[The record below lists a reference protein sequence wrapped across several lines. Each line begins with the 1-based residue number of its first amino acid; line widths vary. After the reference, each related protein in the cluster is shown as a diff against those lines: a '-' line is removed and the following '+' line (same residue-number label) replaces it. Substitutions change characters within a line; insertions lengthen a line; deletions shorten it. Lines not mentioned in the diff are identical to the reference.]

1 MNRDE
6 FYAAMAPHDDA
17 RLRKIL
23 WTVYWRG
30 NIQLRERIEDELRPQ
45 DQPKVKA
52 KKELPDPAG
61 VLGEVT
67 TFVELAKD
75 GAYMAGDRRVHHT
88 ERSRWRHTFRR
99 LAADALAALTAS
111 DPAPAQQAVAKI
123 VDLACDMKRYDYFHS
138 DDPVEAAKFVVSEA
152 VAALWESVFRHG
164 GFAALA
170 GRAPEQLIRWEADYG
185 WTRRGYGQVAEKETL
200 LAVPLA
206 RLLTTPDMWRTF
218 AESYLEAL
226 EAAGRADP
234 KRPRTVYGTFDET
247 SYRRKE
253 RADDLATW
261 HEMLL
266 DRFAGTPE
274 DELLDRLVASPALAG
289 PELIF
294 LRARLAE
301 RRGDVSQAAALVTK
315 CLKEMPGRQAYL
327 DFAVKVGAELPSR
340 AREIAADRRTQILRD
355 LISGRLPG
363 GPYGPSLAED
373 EGRSSGGSRVVASL
387 ALLADNASI
396 AGRRW
401 FKWQP
406 SASEILTRPSSGV
419 CSLARQ
425 VTAGRWRP
433 KCGRFLPMPYGSPQ
447 TLPDCSR
454 LCWIGSVCW
463 AGLSWNCLS
472 ARSRPVPWISRHDHP

>member
-1 MNRDE
+1 MPANRMNRDE
-6 FYAAMAPHDDA
+6 FYAAMARHDDA

-30 NIQLRERIEDELRPQ
+30 NVQLRERIEDELRPQ
-45 DQPKVKA
+45 DQPKVKPE
-52 KKELPDPAG
+52 KEVPDPAG

-99 LAADALAALTAS
+99 LAADALAALMAS

-152 VAALWESVFRHG
+152 VAALWESVFRHD

-185 WTRRGYGQVAEKETL
+185 WTRRGYGQVAGKETL

-253 RADDLATW
+253 RANDLAAW

-294 LRARLAE
+294 LRARIAE

-340 AREIAADRRTQILRD
+340 AREIAAERARTTK
-355 LISGRLPG
+355 
-363 GPYGPSLAED
+363 Y
-373 EGRSSGGSRVVASL
+373 
-387 ALLADNASI
+387 
-396 AGRRW
+396 AG
-401 FKWQP
+401 
-406 SASEILTRPSSGV
+406 T
-419 CSLARQ
+419 
-425 VTAGRWRP
+425 T
-433 KCGRFLPMPYGSPQ
+433 
-447 TLPDCSR
+447 
-454 LCWIGSVCW
+454 
-463 AGLSWNCLS
+463 
-472 ARSRPVPWISRHDHP
+472 

>member
-1 MNRDE
+1 MPNRMNRDE
-6 FYAAMAPHDDA
+6 FYAVMARHDDA
-17 RLRKIL
+17 CLRKIL

-30 NIQLRERIEDELRPQ
+30 NAQLRERIEDELRPQ
-45 DQPKVKA
+45 DQPKVKP

-61 VLGEVT
+61 VLDEVT

-99 LAADALAALTAS
+99 LAADALAALAAS

-123 VDLACDMKRYDYFHS
+123 VDLACDMKKYDYFHS

-152 VAALWESVFRHG
+152 VTALWESVLRHD
-164 GFAALA
+164 GFAAFA
-170 GRAPEQLIRWEADYG
+170 GRAPEQLIRWEAEYG

-218 AESYLEAL
+218 AESYLESL
-226 EAAGRADP
+226 EVAGRADR

-247 SYRRKE
+247 GYRRKE
-253 RADDLATW
+253 RADDLAAW

-289 PELIF
+289 PELNF

-301 RRGDVSQAAALVTK
+301 RRGDVSLAATLVTR

-327 DFAVKVGAELPSR
+327 DFAVKVDAELRAR
-340 AREIAADRRTQILRD
+340 AREIAAERARP
-355 LISGRLPG
+355 PG
-363 GPYGPSLAED
+363 TPG
-373 EGRSSGGSRVVASL
+373 
-387 ALLADNASI
+387 
-396 AGRRW
+396 
-401 FKWQP
+401 
-406 SASEILTRPSSGV
+406 
-419 CSLARQ
+419 
-425 VTAGRWRP
+425 
-433 KCGRFLPMPYGSPQ
+433 
-447 TLPDCSR
+447 
-454 LCWIGSVCW
+454 
-463 AGLSWNCLS
+463 
-472 ARSRPVPWISRHDHP
+472 